1 MTMTLMARLRWG
13 IVAGIVILVLIVGG
27 AWWLKSARGFSA
39 RASPTWMETEMARM
53 ARAMA
58 MPRTSAEMKD
68 PLPVTAA
75 SITMGAQHF
84 AAHCALCHNN
94 NGDGLTE
101 IGRNLYPKPPDLAA
115 ETQSKTDGEI
125 FYTIRN
131 GVRLSAMPAW
141 PDDEDS
147 EIWMLVQFIRQL
159 PRQTPA
165 QAAMMKAF
173 DPKSIFSEPIM

>member
-1 MTMTLMARLRWG
+1 MTLKAKQRVG
-13 IVAGIVILVLIVGG
+13 IVAGIVILALMLEG

-58 MPRTSAEMKD
+58 LPRASGEMKD
-68 PLPVTAA
+68 PLPVTTAN
-75 SITMGAQHF
+75 ITMAAQHF

-101 IGRNLYPKPPDLAA
+101 LGRNFYPKPPDLAGG
-115 ETQSKTDGEI
+115 TQSKTDGEI
-125 FYTIRN
+125 FYVIRN

-159 PRQTPA
+159 PHQTPA
-165 QAAMMKAF
+165 QVTMMKTYN
-173 DPKSIFSEPIM
+173 PKTNFSEPIM